1 MKEIT
6 ATSLSIALVGAI
18 ATWLAF
24 SLLSGYILI
33 WAVFIAW
40 AGFAAL
46 GGDNQALKSTIVCG
60 VFGVVIGWI
69 AAFMVLSIPLADTLG
84 MPLWSAIVVGITAF
98 TVVFASNF
106 QIFGAVPA
114 SVLSYAATFAY
125 LLQTNERMSLV
136 TLTSINFDNPLLLI
150 SLSVIFGGLFGKLSV
165 IGAGYMTKEA

>member
-6 ATSLSIALVGAI
+6 ATSLSIALVGAL

-24 SLLSGYILI
+24 GPLSGYILI
-33 WAVFIAW
+33 WAIFISW

-46 GGDNQALKSTIVCG
+46 GGDNEALKSTMICG

-69 AAFMVLSIPLADTLG
+69 AAYIVLSIPLGETLG
-84 MPLWSAIVVGITAF
+84 MPLWSAIVVAVTAF
-98 TVVFASNF
+98 IVVFASNF

-125 LLQTNERMSLV
+125 LLQTNGKLSLD
-136 TLTSINFDNPLLLI
+136 TLTTINFDNPILLI
-150 SLSVIFGGLFGKLSV
+150 TLSVICGGFFGKLSV
-165 IGAGYMTKEA
+165 IGASIMTKEA

>member
-6 ATSLSIALVGAI
+6 ATSLSIGLVGAI
-18 ATWLAF
+18 ATRLAF
-24 SLLSGYILI
+24 GLLSGYILI

-46 GGDNQALKSTIVCG
+46 GGDNQALKSTIICG

-84 MPLWSAIVVGITAF
+84 MPLWSAVVVGITAF

-106 QIFGAVPA
+106 PILGAVPA

-125 LLQTNERMSLV
+125 LLQTSERMTLI
-136 TLTSINFDNPLLLI
+136 TLTSINFENPILLI
-150 SLSVIFGGLFGKLSV
+150 SLSVIFGGIFGKVSV
-165 IGAGYMTKEA
+165 IGATYMTKEA